1 MSEDEELEQF
11 KQEFTKQYIDTYLD
25 RLLDVRNAVKKATSF
40 DEVKELMEKEKKWLE
55 EEFGLSPVRREKDAT
70 EREEKPDTAKE

>member
-11 KQEFTKQYIDTYLD
+11 KQEFTKQYIDAYLD

-40 DEVKELMEKEKKWLE
+40 EEVQELMEKEKKWLE
-55 EEFGLSPVRREKDAT
+55 DEFGLSPARREKDAT
-70 EREEKPDTAKE
+70 EEKEKSNTTKE

>member
-11 KQEFTKQYIDTYLD
+11 KQEFTKQYIDAYLD

-40 DEVKELMEKEKKWLE
+40 EEVQELMEKEKKWLE
-55 EEFGLSPVRREKDAT
+55 DEFGLSLT
-70 EREEKPDTAKE
+70 SGKEVTTKE